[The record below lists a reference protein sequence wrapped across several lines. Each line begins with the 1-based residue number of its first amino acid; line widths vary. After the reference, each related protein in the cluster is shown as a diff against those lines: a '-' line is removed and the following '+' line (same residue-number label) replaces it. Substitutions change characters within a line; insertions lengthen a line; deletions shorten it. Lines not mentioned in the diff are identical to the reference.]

1 MKNFFVFITLTY
13 FISACSP
20 FSKLAKE
27 SKVETVNGYVRVF
40 NPKVNLSNL
49 NFGDVRFAFTKK
61 EYKLLNPKTKPSFKN
76 ILLYGKTITA
86 PFYNYYILQ
95 ETNDLSVVLH
105 AKKTVR
111 ILIRSESEIINIWIN
126 WTDNRAEPC
135 FYIKHRITGICKL
148 NNKKPTN

>member
-95 ETNDLSVVLH
+95 ETNDMSD
-105 AKKTVR
+105 
-111 ILIRSESEIINIWIN
+111 ILYSYFDFGMDEDKVILAISKNTPTADKQFIIANIS
-126 WTDNRAEPC
+126 D
-135 FYIKHRITGICKL
+135 YLK
-148 NNKKPTN
+148 

>member
-1 MKNFFVFITLTY
+1 VKNFFVFITLTY

-95 ETNDLSVVLH
+95 ETNDLSD
-105 AKKTVR
+105 
-111 ILIRSESEIINIWIN
+111 ILYSYFDFGMDEDKVILAISKNTSTADKQFIIANIS
-126 WTDNRAEPC
+126 D
-135 FYIKHRITGICKL
+135 YLK
-148 NNKKPTN
+148 

>member
-95 ETNDLSVVLH
+95 ETNDLSD
-105 AKKTVR
+105 
-111 ILIRSESEIINIWIN
+111 ILYSYFDFGIDEDKVILAISKNTPTADKQFIIANIS
-126 WTDNRAEPC
+126 D
-135 FYIKHRITGICKL
+135 YLK
-148 NNKKPTN
+148 

>member
-95 ETNDLSVVLH
+95 VTNDLSD
-105 AKKTVR
+105 
-111 ILIRSESEIINIWIN
+111 ILYSYFDFGMDEDKVILAISKNTPTADKQFIIANIS
-126 WTDNRAEPC
+126 D
-135 FYIKHRITGICKL
+135 YLK
-148 NNKKPTN
+148 

>member
-95 ETNDLSVVLH
+95 ETNDLSD
-105 AKKTVR
+105 
-111 ILIRSESEIINIWIN
+111 ILYSYFDFGMDEDKVILAISKNTPTADKQFIIANIS
-126 WTDNRAEPC
+126 D
-135 FYIKHRITGICKL
+135 YLK
-148 NNKKPTN
+148 

>member
-1 MKNFFVFITLTY
+1 VKNFFVFITLTY

-95 ETNDLSVVLH
+95 ETNDLSD
-105 AKKTVR
+105 
-111 ILIRSESEIINIWIN
+111 ILYSYFDFGMDEDKVILAISKNTPTADKQFIIANIS
-126 WTDNRAEPC
+126 D
-135 FYIKHRITGICKL
+135 YLK
-148 NNKKPTN
+148 

>member
-49 NFGDVRFAFTKK
+49 NFGDVRFAFTNK

-95 ETNDLSVVLH
+95 ETNDLSD
-105 AKKTVR
+105 
-111 ILIRSESEIINIWIN
+111 ILYSYFDFGMDEDKVILAISKNTPTADKQFIIANIS
-126 WTDNRAEPC
+126 D
-135 FYIKHRITGICKL
+135 YLK
-148 NNKKPTN
+148 